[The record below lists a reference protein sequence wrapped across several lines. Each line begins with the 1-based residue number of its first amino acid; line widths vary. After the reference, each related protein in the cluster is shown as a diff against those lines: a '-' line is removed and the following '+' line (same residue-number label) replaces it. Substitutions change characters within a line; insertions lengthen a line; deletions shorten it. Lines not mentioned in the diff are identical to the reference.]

1 MLATRLTQARPWMV
15 RAPQSCQGRREGV
28 MRRSEPLVCPGLFY
42 ATPAQDGVI
51 YRIRTP
57 AGMLTSGQASMVA
70 RFAEQMGGGY
80 LQVTNRANLQI
91 RSVHTVAPPPTL
103 SAFQDAGLAASL
115 SVVDHLRNIMASP
128 TAGIDPQ
135 ALIDTRPLVTALDA
149 TIVQH
154 EEFAALPAKFSVGFD
169 GGESV
174 SVRHHPNDIWLV
186 ATTDRPA
193 GPGEDRPTFFRLLFN
208 AGHGQELDTGLLL
221 HPDECVPLV
230 VAVAQVYLTHVVR
243 GNTHPVGKKPRLRQV
258 MAQQGITWY
267 LEQLRQLLPF
277 PLPHHPVV
285 TARSADAAPHCRHI
299 GAQPQRQSGLSYFG
313 VVAPLGRLT
322 IAQFQGLADLARA
335 YGGGTLRLTPW
346 QNVLLPDVPTGRV
359 PALQRAIQELG
370 LYDSATH
377 PWSALVACTGNRGC
391 HASATDT
398 TGHALQIA
406 NHLAQ
411 RGHLDQPVNI
421 HVSGCTKS
429 CAQHHKS
436 DIALLGMTVQQGDTA
451 VEGYRIH
458 VRGGEQ
464 PFGRVLCDA
473 VPASDVPDLMGRL
486 LQVYRARRRTADESF
501 GAFAERHSVPTL
513 QGLLGQ
519 PPGDGAAT
527 DD

>member
-1 MLATRLTQARPWMV
+1 MA
-15 RAPQSCQGRREGV
+15 
-28 MRRSEPLVCPGLFY
+28 RSEPLVCPGLFY

-57 AGMLTSGQASMVA
+57 AGMLTSGQASVVA

-91 RSVHTVAPPPTL
+91 RSVHTVAPPPML
-103 SAFQDAGLAASL
+103 SAFQDVGLAASL
-115 SVVDHLRNIMASP
+115 SAVDHLRNIMASP

-135 ALIDTRPLVTALDA
+135 ALIDTRPLVTALDT

-154 EEFAALPAKFSVGFD
+154 EEFAGLPAKFSVGFD
-169 GGESV
+169 GGEAV

-193 GPGEDRPTFFRLLFN
+193 GTGEDGPAFFRLLFN

-230 VAVAQVYLTHVVR
+230 VAVAQVYLTHAVH
-243 GNTHPVGKKPRLRQV
+243 GNTHPAGKKPRLRQV
-258 MAQQGITWY
+258 IAQHGIAWY

-277 PLPHHPVV
+277 TLPHHPVV
-285 TARSADAAPHCRHI
+285 TARSAHAAPHWRHI
-299 GAQPQRQSGLSYFG
+299 GAHPQRRSGLSYFG

-335 YGGGTLRLTPW
+335 YGDATLRLTPW
-346 QNVLLPDVPTGRV
+346 QNMVIPDVPTGRV
-359 PALQRAIQELG
+359 PALQRAIDQLG

-398 TGHALQIA
+398 TGHALRLA
-406 NHLAQ
+406 NHLARQ
-411 RGHLDQPVNI
+411 GHLDRPVNI

-436 DIALLGMTVQQGDTA
+436 DIALLGMTVQRGDTT
-451 VEGYRIH
+451 VEGYRVH

-464 PFGRVLCDA
+464 PFGRVLADA
-473 VPASDVPDLMGRL
+473 VPAADISDLMARL
-486 LQVYRARRRTADESF
+486 LQVYRDHRHSGDESF
-501 GAFAERHSVPTL
+501 AAFAERSAISTL
-513 QGLLGQ
+513 QGLLQ
-519 PPGDGAAT
+519 QSPDDGTAS